1 MMKFRMIVIA
11 AYALVGAHPGPVFG
25 WPDARKSENAA
36 SKLEGGEPTSEPLW
50 YPARDTLMEFRICIA

>member
-36 SKLEGGEPTSEPLW
+36 SKLEGGEPTSEPL
-50 YPARDTLMEFRICIA
+50 